1 MCFML
6 YERQLFI
13 FPVKVLET
21 QVFDISNPKTKNTC
35 KKDHCIV
42 TFSDRAV
49 PINDRKH
56 CFQFIKFPCRRYF
69 GTFGNSRHM
78 DLFSIISGEYPDR
91 INKTQKM
98 SDPANILFYGL
109 KTIPCQRF
117 QIRIANSHSDIFCS
131 SNLPLLKI
139 VHKSPGN
146 PFIMSDCTC

>member
-78 DLFSIISGEYPDR
+78 DLFSIISGEYSDR

-117 QIRIANSHSDIFCS
+117 QIRIANIHSDIFYS